1 VEAAVASLGR
11 GDVRRAAGE
20 RDTYR
25 AAATGC
31 AVGPAGADSRI
42 RHGRYGGRFY
52 FKKKKIRRAAPA
64 RAVAGPGAGRC
75 LAKAVGGGGLGC
87 AAPVRA
93 RGVVTDEWTDGEDRA
108 GWEEETNETEREVA
122 VSTSSMDG
130 DSG

>member
-1 VEAAVASLGR
+1 MR
-11 GDVRRAAGE
+11 G
-20 RDTYR
+20 
-25 AAATGC
+25 
-31 AVGPAGADSRI
+31 GAR
-42 RHGRYGGRFY
+42 GGRQQDPARE
-52 FKKKKIRRAAPA
+52 IRRASPA

-93 RGVVTDEWTDGEDRA
+93 RGVVTGEWTDGEDRA